1 MQSELSFNWSR
12 RDPAETSK
20 KVSATHGQNIVAF
33 PASTPFSQIPKPDCG
48 SNMVASSKNVRTIS
62 QEAFDGLVKENM
74 EDLGMDPAEALQDAI
89 EALTLQGVDL
99 SGIVTCIPGVSSIS
113 DDSVIQCLDRLK
125 EFDSKLGSRESPS
138 TSGEDFEEIAN
149 ILDRLWSLCSVEE
162 SGNASIATRN
172 GGLDLVISICS
183 TIDPQCGRAL
193 DSVLK
198 AMSSLIHNVQTTEIF
213 WGHHGPKLVMDILTS
228 CNQNTSILDN
238 GFLVVAAAATG
249 NELVKES
256 FMELKIDEFLLHLL
270 RGKNKGHSQSFYDV
284 IHALLTPDDGRVVA
298 SQVYGYARR
307 FAEIGIAQELVDEFH
322 EELSSVN
329 LVSACT
335 ALKTIAVNRFK
346 SHVSN
351 YSNHQSPPK
360 SSGVL
365 ELERAIVC
373 SKWFVSVLQSF
384 STVFGRCGIQGSK
397 TIRIFKLKQELLD
410 KIWNATNANEFDK
423 FKPPL
428 MDEIC
433 RLIAQSG
440 GIDAVLQCIDDSG
453 AHGNKAVSRSFCSLL
468 SKLAG
473 SDSNKSDIVQKGGIN
488 RLMKLSSQFS
498 EDPSV
503 LQEIMA
509 IITVLSLRSPANAAC
524 AMEAGAGDLA
534 IEAMKKFHA
543 YQMQRQS
550 CLMIRNLVVRNPEN
564 RAILLGNGIEKII
577 RKAKESHESC
587 KDAASA
593 ALRDLGLDNYNS

>member
-1 MQSELSFNWSR
+1 
-12 RDPAETSK
+12 
-20 KVSATHGQNIVAF
+20 
-33 PASTPFSQIPKPDCG
+33 
-48 SNMVASSKNVRTIS
+48 MVASSKNVRTIS

-74 EDLGMDPAEALQDAI
+74 EDLGMDPAEALRDAI

-99 SGIVTCIPGVSSIS
+99 SGIVACIPGVSSIS
-113 DDSVIQCLDRLK
+113 DDSVIQSLDRLK

-138 TSGEDFEEIAN
+138 TSEEDFEEIAN

-193 DSVLK
+193 NSVLK

-213 WGHHGPKLVMDILTS
+213 WRHHGPKLVMDILTS

-270 RGKNKGHSQSFYDV
+270 RGKNKGHSHSFYDV

-335 ALKTIAVNRFK
+335 ALKTIAVN
-346 SHVSN
+346 
-351 YSNHQSPPK
+351 
-360 SSGVL
+360 
-365 ELERAIVC
+365 
-373 SKWFVSVLQSF
+373 
-384 STVFGRCGIQGSK
+384 
-397 TIRIFKLKQELLD
+397 
-410 KIWNATNANEFDK
+410 
-423 FKPPL
+423 
-428 MDEIC
+428 DEIC

-524 AMEAGAGDLA
+524 AMEAGVGDLA
-534 IEAMKKFHA
+534 IEAMKKFPHA

-587 KDAASA
+587 RVAASA
-593 ALRDLGLDNYNS
+593 ALRDLVLDNYNS

>member
-1 MQSELSFNWSR
+1 
-12 RDPAETSK
+12 
-20 KVSATHGQNIVAF
+20 
-33 PASTPFSQIPKPDCG
+33 
-48 SNMVASSKNVRTIS
+48 MVASSKNVRTIS

-113 DDSVIQCLDRLK
+113 DDPVIQCLDRLK
-125 EFDSKLGSRESPS
+125 EFDSKLGSRETPS
-138 TSGEDFEEIAN
+138 TSGEDFEEIAD
-149 ILDRLWSLCSVEE
+149 ILDRLWSLCSVEG

-172 GGLDLVISICS
+172 GGLDLLISICFK
-183 TIDPQCGRAL
+183 IDPQCGRAL
-193 DSVLK
+193 DSGLK
-198 AMSSLIHNVQTTEIF
+198 AMSSLIHDVQTTEIF
-213 WGHHGPKLVMDILTS
+213 RVHHGPKLVMDMLTN

-270 RGKNKGHSQSFYDV
+270 KGKNKGRIQSLYDV

-307 FAEIGIAQELVDEFH
+307 FAEIGIAQELVEEFH
-322 EELSSVN
+322 EGLTSVN

-335 ALKTIAVNRFK
+335 ALKTIAVNRWEEGITG
-346 SHVSN
+346 SSN
-351 YSNHQSPPK
+351 ARNLVREEDNDGSNMRRN
-360 SSGVL
+360 G
-365 ELERAIVC
+365 RAIVNDGSHQQRRLEQRTQMREPLWNEGHKQLVEGKVGNFGLPC
-373 SKWFVSVLQSF
+373 VGLNNEFEKMLRVGLLCLQATSLYFILYPFPLVIPIADFIFNYQLDSF
-384 STVFGRCGIQGSK
+384 SPF
-397 TIRIFKLKQELLD
+397 
-410 KIWNATNANEFDK
+410 WEFHFPRALRRK
-423 FKPPL
+423 
-428 MDEIC
+428 EE
-433 RLIAQSG
+433 LIAQSG
-440 GIDAVLQCIDDSG
+440 GIDAVFQCIDDSG
-453 AHGNKAVSRSFCSLL
+453 AHNNKAVSRSFCSLL

-473 SDSNKSDIVQKGGIN
+473 SDSNKSAIVQKGGIN

-503 LQEIMA
+503 LQEIMT

-524 AMEAGAGDLA
+524 AMEAGVGDFA
-534 IEAMKKFHA
+534 IEAMKKFPDA

-587 KDAASA
+587 RDAASA